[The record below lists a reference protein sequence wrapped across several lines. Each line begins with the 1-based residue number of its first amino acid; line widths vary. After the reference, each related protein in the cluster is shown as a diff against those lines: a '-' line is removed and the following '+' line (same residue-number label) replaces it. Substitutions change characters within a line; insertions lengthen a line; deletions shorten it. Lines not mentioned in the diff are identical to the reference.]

1 MTMTC
6 PGPTETA
13 ARGLRPVRVVRR
25 TDYIDSSVSIGLGR
39 HLYRTRP
46 PSDRSMERK
55 QQVNDWDDFDTE
67 KLVRGAIEE
76 THQAE
81 FALK

>member
-1 MTMTC
+1 
-6 PGPTETA
+6 
-13 ARGLRPVRVVRR
+13 
-25 TDYIDSSVSIGLGR
+25 
-39 HLYRTRP
+39 
-46 PSDRSMERK
+46 MERK